1 MKLILKLTILNI
13 KYIFNMFFHMGQSFL
28 GFDLHSNIKN
38 KKFIN
43 RSNTI
48 TLVILIY
55 LFWLVIIIMTQVF
68 IHTIHLQQS
77 KINIFILVYVLI
89 SISFGI
95 GSYTNKEFNYFFL
108 NGNFTFDR
116 KKKLLFLNNHCFLI
130 STLTLIYLLSTPI
143 YIVQPILNGKDGLYF
158 IINYTAI
165 ITTSLMLFVFINT
178 FIDFKF
184 NNYNNL
190 IVYYFKQIMLLIMI
204 FFMKLKLDVIKD
216 SILYLKEWILGDSIS
231 NNIASIF
238 ENYDFYHIELGTMQY
253 LYLIILISIIY
264 FSTNICIKSFL
275 KDNYDCKIRSFN
287 LINSSNKHIL
297 IMKYLLRNNSLIN
310 SNLFVLASIILLT
323 LSFFPYLE
331 ENIYIIT
338 IVTSIGI
345 VNGVFNIKNRS
356 FFNYMFFLKIAVKQT
371 THFIFLFVFCQ
382 FSILSIFIYFSL
394 NVSTFYF
401 MIHFFL
407 LGTFVLY
414 LSSLMG
420 VFIYRKLFNLYSENV
435 PNKIIRYGIVFC
447 GFIILTTTSAFYKML
462 F

>member
-1 MKLILKLTILNI
+1 
-13 KYIFNMFFHMGQSFL
+13 
-28 GFDLHSNIKN
+28 
-38 KKFIN
+38 
-43 RSNTI
+43 
-48 TLVILIY
+48 
-55 LFWLVIIIMTQVF
+55 
-68 IHTIHLQQS
+68 
-77 KINIFILVYVLI
+77 
-89 SISFGI
+89 
-95 GSYTNKEFNYFFL
+95 
-108 NGNFTFDR
+108 
-116 KKKLLFLNNHCFLI
+116 
-130 STLTLIYLLSTPI
+130 
-143 YIVQPILNGKDGLYF
+143 
-158 IINYTAI
+158 
-165 ITTSLMLFVFINT
+165 
-178 FIDFKF
+178 
-184 NNYNNL
+184 
-190 IVYYFKQIMLLIMI
+190 MLLIMI

-264 FSTNICIKSFL
+264 FSTDICIKSFL

-382 FSILSIFIYFSL
+382 FSIVSIFIYFSL